1 MKSDC
6 EQGEYKNN
14 TAGVSQVGTDERRHG
29 GLSDNQNQGIND
41 LKVNK
46 KANKNNNGNL
56 HIFRKRVF
64 KQKGI

>member
-29 GLSDNQNQGIND
+29 GLSDN
-41 LKVNK
+41 
-46 KANKNNNGNL
+46 
-56 HIFRKRVF
+56 
-64 KQKGI
+64 